1 MATIRGYIPMAAL
14 ADNRHNVVAKFG
26 EFSTKVDTFTRDP
39 QHFYNDAVPGVGF
52 VALFSEENDNHWV
65 IDAATGA
72 SILAVGKWVYDQYL
86 ANLIP
91 RNTSKAAFIVALT
104 KQFPTMKNF
113 AVGEL
118 LAGAAS
124 NKNMPDYIRMTTVA
138 GNHAVQIWFAD
149 AAIKAQYDTYE
160 VNVLPPVRDVKMLNN
175 HLSAVQT
182 AIMTYGYAE
191 LRKQV
196 EAIIGEDPP
205 TYDSTYTLTWKDPT
219 GSGSTL
225 EITWT
230 VVGYGPMSIDEES
243 IKDAIKQY
251 LTDYAPE
258 IDWSKI
264 FPSLYS
270 SSEFTIV
277 PLWEQLSP
285 VTEDIDLGTYSP
297 FTLVNDLKT
306 IVTPRLPVGYSAA
319 TNIST
324 HLNNYLQVFGFIW
337 RSMTLAAVGSPSN
350 LASNRKLESIV
361 PDMLNVPTTNGDW
374 GRMTPETADF
384 VEKLT
389 TCLELARNFGP
400 TSVAPSGYT
409 KRISG
414 GRIFLTFNH
423 GDYKIM
429 VLTRFGY
436 GTLV

>member
-14 ADNRHNVVAKFG
+14 SDNRHNVVAKFG
-26 EFSTKVDTFTRDP
+26 EFSTKVDTFTRDM
-39 QHFYNDAVPGVGF
+39 QHFYNDAMPGVGF
-52 VALFSEENDNHWV
+52 HALFSEENDNHWV
-65 IDAATGA
+65 IDKATGE

-86 ANLIP
+86 AGLIP

-118 LAGAAS
+118 LAGPAS

-138 GNHAVQIWFAD
+138 GNHTVQIWFSD
-149 AAIKAQYDTYE
+149 SAIKAQYDTYE
-160 VNVLPPVRDVKMLNN
+160 VNVIPPVRDVKMLNN

-182 AIMTYGYAE
+182 AVMTFGIAAI
-191 LRKQV
+191 RQQA

-205 TYDSTYTLTWKDPT
+205 TYDTTYMLTWKDPT

-225 EITWT
+225 ELTWT
-230 VVGYGPMSIDEES
+230 VIGYGPLSVEEEA

-251 LTDYAPE
+251 LTDHAPD

-270 SSEFTIV
+270 SSEFVII
-277 PLWEQLSP
+277 PFWEQTSP
-285 VTEDIDLGTYSP
+285 ATEDIDLGTYSP
-297 FTLVNDLKT
+297 FTLVNDAKP
-306 IVTPRLPVGYSAA
+306 IATPRLPVGYSAA

-324 HLNNYLQVFGFIW
+324 HLNNYLQVFCFIW
-337 RSMTLAAVGSPSN
+337 RSITLAAVGSPSN
-350 LASNRKLESIV
+350 LASNRKIESII
-361 PDMLNVPTTNGDW
+361 PDLLNVPTTNGDW
-374 GRMTPETADF
+374 GRMSPSTASF

-389 TCLELARNFGP
+389 FCLETARNFGP
-400 TSVAPSGYT
+400 TSVAPSGLM

-414 GRIFLTFNH
+414 GRIYLSFNH
-423 GDYKIM
+423 GDFKIM

-436 GTLV
+436 GTLI

>member
-1 MATIRGYIPMAAL
+1 MATIRGYISMKTL
-14 ADNRHNVVAKFG
+14 ADNRHNVVSKFG

-39 QHFYNDAVPGVGF
+39 QHFYDDALPGAGF

-65 IDAATGA
+65 IDAATGKA
-72 SILAVGKWVYDQYL
+72 ILGVGKWVYDQYQ
-86 ANLIP
+86 ANQIP
-91 RNTSKAAFIVALT
+91 RNTSKAAFINALT
-104 KQFPTMKNF
+104 KQFPTMKSF

-124 NKNMPDYIRMTTVA
+124 NKNMPDYIRFQLGA
-138 GNHAVQIWFAD
+138 HAVQIWFAD
-149 AAIKAQYDTYE
+149 SAIKAQYDTYE
-160 VNVLPPVRDVKMLNN
+160 VNVIPPVRDVKMLNN

-182 AIMTYGYAE
+182 AVMTYGLGEIRRQA
-191 LRKQV
+191 

-205 TYDSTYTLTWKDPT
+205 TYDTTYNLTWKDPT
-219 GSGSTL
+219 GSGSVL
-225 EITWT
+225 ELTWT
-230 VVGYGPMSIDEES
+230 VIGYGPLSIEEEA

-251 LTDYAPE
+251 LTDKAPE

-270 SSEFTIV
+270 SSEFVIV
-277 PLWEQLSP
+277 PMWEQTSP
-285 VTEDIDLGTYSP
+285 VTEDVDLGSYSP
-297 FTLVNDLKT
+297 FTLVNSIKG

-337 RSMTLAAVGSPSN
+337 RSITLTAVGSPSN
-350 LASNRKLESIV
+350 LASNRKLDSIV

-374 GRMTPETADF
+374 GRVSPETAEF
-384 VEKLT
+384 IEKLT
-389 TCLELARNFGP
+389 TCLETARLFGP
-400 TSVAPSGYT
+400 TSVAPPGLM

-414 GRIFLTFNH
+414 GRIYLTFNH

-436 GTLV
+436 NTLI

>member
-14 ADNRHNVVAKFG
+14 SDNRHNVVAKFG
-26 EFSTKVDTFTRDP
+26 EFSTKVDTFTRDM
-39 QHFYNDAVPGVGF
+39 QHFYKDAMPGVGF
-52 VALFSEENDNHWV
+52 HALFSEENDNHWV
-65 IDAATGA
+65 IDVATGE

-86 ANLIP
+86 AGLIP

-104 KQFPTMKNF
+104 KQFPTMKSF

-118 LAGAAS
+118 LAGPAS
-124 NKNMPDYIRMTTVA
+124 NKNMPDYIRMVTVA
-138 GNHAVQIWFAD
+138 GNHTVQIWFAD
-149 AAIKAQYDTYE
+149 SAIKAQYDTYE

-182 AIMTYGYAE
+182 AVMTHGIAAI
-191 LRKQV
+191 RQQA

-205 TYDSTYTLTWKDPT
+205 TYDTTYMLTWKDPT

-225 EITWT
+225 ELTWT
-230 VVGYGPMSIDEES
+230 VIGYGPLSVEEEA

-251 LTDYAPE
+251 LTDHAPD

-270 SSEFTIV
+270 SSEFVII
-277 PLWEQLSP
+277 PLWEQTSP

-297 FTLVNDLKT
+297 FTLVNDAKP
-306 IVTPRLPVGYSAA
+306 IATPRLPVGYSAA

-324 HLNNYLQVFGFIW
+324 HLNNYLQVFCFIW
-337 RSMTLAAVGSPSN
+337 RSITLAAVGSPSN
-350 LASNRKLESIV
+350 LASNRKIESII
-361 PDMLNVPTTNGDW
+361 PDLLNVPTTNGDW
-374 GRMTPETADF
+374 GRMSPSTAAF

-389 TCLELARNFGP
+389 FCLETARNFGP
-400 TSVAPSGYT
+400 TSVAPSGLM

-414 GRIFLTFNH
+414 ARIYLSFNH

-436 GTLV
+436 GTLI

>member
-1 MATIRGYIPMAAL
+1 MATIRGYISMAAL

-39 QHFYNDAVPGVGF
+39 QHFYKDTVQGVGF
-52 VALFSEENDNHWV
+52 TALFSEDNDNHWV
-65 IDAATGA
+65 IDAPTGEA
-72 SILAVGKWVYDQYL
+72 ILGVGKWVYDQYL
-86 ANLIP
+86 ANQIP
-91 RNTSKAAFIVALT
+91 RNTSKAAFINALT
-104 KQFPTMKNF
+104 TQFTTMQSF

-124 NKNMPDYIRMTTVA
+124 NKNMPDYIRFSMGGV
-138 GNHAVQIWFAD
+138 HEVQIWFAD
-149 AAIKAQYDTYE
+149 SAIKAQYDTYE
-160 VNVLPPVRDVKMLNN
+160 VRVIPPVQDVQMLNN

-182 AIMTYGYAE
+182 AVMTFTIADI
-191 LRKQV
+191 RRQA

-205 TYDSTYTLTWKDPT
+205 TYDTTYQLTWKDPT
-219 GSGSTL
+219 GSGATL
-225 EITWT
+225 ELSWT
-230 VVGYGPMSIDEES
+230 VIGYGPLSIEEEA

-251 LTDYAPE
+251 LTDAAPA

-270 SSEFTIV
+270 ASEFVVV
-277 PLWEQLSP
+277 PMWEQVSP
-285 VTEDIDLGTYSP
+285 VTQDTDLGSYSP
-297 FTLVNDLKT
+297 FTMVNSIKG

-324 HLNNYLQVFGFIW
+324 HLNNYLQVFGIVW

-350 LASNRKLESIV
+350 LATNRKLESIV

-374 GRMTPETADF
+374 GRISPTTADF
-384 VEKLT
+384 IDKLT
-389 TCLELARNFGP
+389 LCLETARSFGP
-400 TSVAPSGYT
+400 TNVAPAGLM

-414 GRIFLTFNH
+414 GRIYLTFNH

-429 VLTRFGY
+429 VLTKFGY
-436 GTLV
+436 STLI

>member
-1 MATIRGYIPMAAL
+1 MATIRGYISMAAL
-14 ADNRHNVVAKFG
+14 ADNRHNVVGKFG

-39 QHFYNDAVPGVGF
+39 QHFYSDAMPGAGF

-65 IDAATGA
+65 IDSATGNA
-72 SILAVGKWVYDQYL
+72 ILGVGKWVYDQFI
-86 ANLIP
+86 ANQIP
-91 RNTSKAAFIVALT
+91 RNTSKAAFINALT
-104 KQFPTMKNF
+104 TQFPTMKNF
-113 AVGEL
+113 TVGEL

-124 NKNMPDYIRMTTVA
+124 NKNMPDYIRFNIGSA
-138 GNHAVQIWFAD
+138 HAVQIWFSD

-182 AIMTYGYAE
+182 AVMTYGLGDIRRQA
-191 LRKQV
+191 

-205 TYDSTYTLTWKDPT
+205 TYDTVYSLTWKDPT
-219 GSGSTL
+219 GSGTTL
-225 EITWT
+225 DLAWT
-230 VVGYGPMSIDEES
+230 IIGYGPLSTEEEA

-251 LTDYAPE
+251 LTDQAPE

-270 SSEFTIV
+270 SSEFTVI
-277 PLWEQLSP
+277 PMWEQISP
-285 VTEDIDLGTYSP
+285 VTEDVDLGTYSP
-297 FTLVNDLKT
+297 FTLVNDIKG

-324 HLNNYLQVFGFIW
+324 HLNNYLQVFGFVW
-337 RSMTLAAVGSPSN
+337 RSMTLTAVGSPSN
-350 LASNRKLESIV
+350 LASYRKLEAIV
-361 PDMLNVPTTNGDW
+361 PDMLNVPTTNADW

-384 VEKLT
+384 VEKLNY
-389 TCLELARNFGP
+389 CLEAARTFGP
-400 TSVAPSGYT
+400 TSVAPAGLI

-414 GRIFLTFNH
+414 GRIYLTFNH

-436 GTLV
+436 NTLI